1 MKINRIIN
9 YICSFTISLIVIG
22 HSVPHFKQT
31 AQAFFE
37 DQIRYKLLNY
47 WYPML
52 SDPSPENRFQ
62 AARAFLAYP
71 EWSLALLR
79 NSLMNHDSENVSRQI
94 ALLIGILGD
103 STDIPNLLKVWKKFG
118 NDENSP
124 IWLGAMRR
132 LYWKNRGVLQLN
144 PVLKNIT
151 VNFKENT
158 TESETKEKEIN
169 IFFQI
174 INPSISPIFIKVSS
188 NFWLTI
194 TDENIP
200 SKYLWIPAGG
210 SIESK
215 IKANIYPSFVANK
228 IRLDIRI
235 CEVGISETILHHTEE
250 FSFPVK

>member
-1 MKINRIIN
+1 M
-9 YICSFTISLIVIG
+9 IVIG
-22 HSVPHFKQT
+22 HSVPHFNLT

-37 DQIRYKLLNY
+37 DKTRYKLLNY
-47 WYPML
+47 WYPLL
-52 SDPSPENRFQ
+52 SDSSPENRFQ
-62 AARAFLAYP
+62 AAKAFLAHP
-71 EWSLALLR
+71 KLSLPLLR
-79 NSLMNHDSENVSRQI
+79 NSIKNNESENVSRQS

-103 STDIPNLLKVWKKFG
+103 SSDVPNLLKVWKKFG
-118 NDENSP
+118 IDENSP

-132 LYWKNRGVLQLN
+132 LYWKSRSVLQIN
-144 PVLKNIT
+144 PVMKNIT

-188 NFWLTI
+188 NFWLTT

-215 IKANIYPSFVANK
+215 IKANIYPSFVAKK

-235 CEVGISETILHHTEE
+235 WEVGISEIILHHIEE
-250 FSFPVK
+250 YSFPVK